1 MRVQVGPVEYAY
13 AQVINDIGRY
23 MLLGLGTVWAWLNV
37 FLSYKTRPLLSSQL
51 VTWMH
56 IILAHAITITLVV
69 ALLLPVSE

>member
-1 MRVQVGPVEYAY
+1 LRVQVGPVEYAY

>member
-1 MRVQVGPVEYAY
+1 
-13 AQVINDIGRY
+13 VINDIGRY